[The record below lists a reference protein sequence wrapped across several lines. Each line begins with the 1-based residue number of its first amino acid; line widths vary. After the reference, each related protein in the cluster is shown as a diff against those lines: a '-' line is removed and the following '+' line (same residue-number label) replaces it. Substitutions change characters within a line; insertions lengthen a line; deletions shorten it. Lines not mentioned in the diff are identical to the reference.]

1 MSAALLHA
9 ILVNHVAHK
18 HASDM
23 AKQVENNLRDKLSE
37 VQAEK
42 EELEQELHRCVIP
55 SLPVTD
61 DPHVDAACL

>member
-42 EELEQELHRCVIP
+42 EETKKKVAALLNELLVP
-55 SLPVTD
+55 KD
-61 DPHVDAACL
+61 EE